1 MQHSPPPP
9 AESIDGKARSDA
21 HARWHAEA
29 SARRARG
36 LQRPLDA
43 EAAEQKVALAAAAA
57 SVAELERQLA
67 RVITG
72 VARELPN
79 AAAAVSEQEA
89 VALGELVQRVEAKTV
104 AVQMQLQAVAGR
116 CSAVEAS
123 LAVPAAARVG
133 MGAGTTGLL
142 LAALEVARPC
152 LLGGGLAVGWAARRD
167 AERLGFAMRVLLA
180 AELSPATAVVCAP
193 FCTPTPPSPRT
204 PRCRVPLAAAVH
216 GLNAL
221 ACEWQLRHRELSAH
235 VAAGVLM
242 MLMDALEADP
252 QLCEEARGRA
262 GDAVRTGRR
271 RAAVLPLAL
280 RHCVPTARACVAALL
295 AALTAAA
302 LCAYLQVTRLR
313 LGPPR
318 STAKASPEAL
328 WEQAKTWAA
337 SGGGGRGSSLS
348 PSVRRRGG
356 RGCGRAPATPVAAR
370 AVPPPGPALSS
381 PEVQKAMLE
390 EAARPLRLSSG
401 TRGTKRLLDDKW
413 AEINGVA
420 CDQLTVRAKAVH
432 TTAVAPQAGGDNP
445 ARSLKVRHVAPCT
458 CAMRAVCWLLAVA
471 VMFAVCRMCATGCAA
486 RCAARVAVARVCP
499 HAARSV

>member
-1 MQHSPPPP
+1 
-9 AESIDGKARSDA
+9 
-21 HARWHAEA
+21 
-29 SARRARG
+29 
-36 LQRPLDA
+36 
-43 EAAEQKVALAAAAA
+43 
-57 SVAELERQLA
+57 
-67 RVITG
+67 
-72 VARELPN
+72 
-79 AAAAVSEQEA
+79 
-89 VALGELVQRVEAKTV
+89 
-104 AVQMQLQAVAGR
+104 
-116 CSAVEAS
+116 
-123 LAVPAAARVG
+123 
-133 MGAGTTGLL
+133 
-142 LAALEVARPC
+142 
-152 LLGGGLAVGWAARRD
+152 
-167 AERLGFAMRVLLA
+167 
-180 AELSPATAVVCAP
+180 
-193 FCTPTPPSPRT
+193 
-204 PRCRVPLAAAVH
+204 
-216 GLNAL
+216 
-221 ACEWQLRHRELSAH
+221 
-235 VAAGVLM
+235 

-262 GDAVRTGRR
+262 GDAVRTGHR

-337 SGGGGRGSSLS
+337 SGGGGGGGGRGSSLS

-356 RGCGRAPATPVAAR
+356 RGRGRAPATPVAAR

-390 EAARPLRLSSG
+390 EAARPLRLTEGG